1 MTTGHEYIQTRMRER
16 EREMESCTV
25 GVWHDTSESQ
35 NERGNERKHKDESGS
50 NMDGSVYECMN
61 V

>member
-16 EREMESCTV
+16 EMDSCTV

-50 NMDGSVYECMN
+50 NLDG
-61 V
+61 

>member
-16 EREMESCTV
+16 ERWRAARLVCGTIQAIRKMKGEMKESTKMKAV
-25 GVWHDTSESQ
+25 RIWM
-35 NERGNERKHKDESGS
+35 DE
-50 NMDGSVYECMN
+50 YMN